1 MPEANPLLDAELCTG
16 FVSRRPAAEI
26 ALIERL
32 RPYLR
37 HEIRRQFPSLW
48 RWSEDLQ
55 QSAFLKLCQL
65 RQDDPGKIQPPVDQL
80 AVVLID
86 MPARVMLRSAKHSR
100 QSVSLKEFDG
110 SVRPDQDASTRLR
123 ELFELFAS
131 KLDAD
136 EASILLVHAAHEMG
150 DGPPLHEVLGIT
162 KDGAKRKLLQAQDAL
177 LTLSRNEADDE

>member
-1 MPEANPLLDAELCTG
+1 MAEANPPLDAELCTG
-16 FVSRRPAAEI
+16 FVSWRPAAEI

-37 HEIRRQFPSLW
+37 QEIRRQFPSLW

-55 QSAFLKLCQL
+55 QSAFLKLCEL
-65 RQDDPGKIQPPVDQL
+65 RKSDAAKIQPPLDEL
-80 AVVLID
+80 AIILID
-86 MPARVMLRSAKHSR
+86 TPAQVMLRSAKHMS
-100 QSVSLKEFDG
+100 QSVSLKEFHG
-110 SVRPDQDASTRLR
+110 RVRPDQDASTRLR

-131 KLDAD
+131 KLDAG

-177 LTLSRNEADDE
+177 LTLSRNEADHE